1 MKTIENRLTALER
14 KTTATDGVWLAFIN
28 DDGSVSLSHHKHGK
42 IELTS
47 REALQSFI
55 SDNELN
61 SGNTIQIII
70 IDPADCIGAEPK
82 EL

>member
-1 MKTIENRLTALER
+1 MNLLNRLTALER
-14 KTTATDGVWLAFIN
+14 KTTATDGAWLAFIN
-28 DDGSVSLSHHKHGK
+28 EDGSVSLSHHLHGK

-55 SDNELN
+55 SDNSLN
-61 SGNTIQIII
+61 SGNAIKIII
-70 IDPADCIGAEPK
+70 IDSLDCKGAEPM

>member
-1 MKTIENRLTALER
+1 MRL
-14 KTTATDGVWLAFIN
+14 VCF
-28 DDGSVSLSHHKHGK
+28 SHYKYGK
-42 IELTS
+42 VNLTS
-47 REALQSFI
+47 REALNTFI

-70 IDPADCIGAEPK
+70 IDPADCMGAEPK